1 MKKAPYQLSVVPCLA
16 LFVLLGCRTY
26 SQSPRYLEEDK
37 KKIVGT
43 WENEEGGI
51 RFTFTADN
59 KCMEYYSGKLSDTYV
74 YKITPANSECGKVFG
89 VTDLADTT
97 AVFIQLNDVK
107 TKARSCLLLD
117 GVSDSTLSFA
127 VEGTLRPA
135 LYIRKS
141 PLKRK

>member
-1 MKKAPYQLSVVPCLA
+1 MKKASYQLSVVSCLA

-26 SQSPRYLEEDK
+26 SQSPRYLAEDK

-59 KCMEYYSGKLSDTYV
+59 KYMEYYSGKSDTYV

-89 VTDLADTT
+89 VTNLADTT

-135 LYIRKS
+135 LYIKKP
-141 PLKRK
+141 PLKEK